1 MPWAKQDTSLKAH
14 VTVKGVEKQKHDE
27 IIKHVDLLLAL
38 NEELK
43 QTQLPAKTQQIKQR
57 IEHSEEKI
65 NQLVY
70 ELYELTEEE
79 IKIIEE
85 SING

>member
-1 MPWAKQDTSLKAH
+1 MPIVIIDSKNK
-14 VTVKGVEKQKHDE
+14 VEKSKHDE

-43 QTQLPAKTQQIKQR
+43 EAKLPTWQEQIKQR
-57 IEHSEEKI
+57 IAHSEDRI
-65 NQLVY
+65 NRLVY
-70 ELYELTEEE
+70 ELYELTEDE

-85 SING
+85 SISA